1 MSEKKDRAGTDKIR
15 EQQVTY
21 DMYAEMPEDG
31 ARYEILD
38 GSLELMSPGPSPSHQ
53 AVSRELE
60 FLLMQSCRSDY
71 VLFHAPL
78 DVILD
83 QTNVLQPDILMVHRS
98 RLAIVTKRGVEGPPD
113 LAVEILSPGSRSR
126 DKVVKMEIYAKHGV
140 PEYWI
145 IDTVSR
151 TLEQYR
157 LANGGSHYVL
167 HNLFE
172 GDDLVASDKLPCVTF
187 NVSQI
192 FAEMLS

>member
-1 MSEKKDRAGTDKIR
+1 MSEKKDWADKIKER
-15 EQQVTY
+15 QVTY

-53 AVSRELE
+53 AVSRELAY
-60 FLLMQSCRSDY
+60 LLMQSCRSDY

-98 RLAIVTKRGVEGPPD
+98 RLPIVTKRGVEGAPD
-113 LAVEILSPGSRSR
+113 LVVEILSPGSRGR
-126 DKVVKMEIYAKHGV
+126 DKVVKMEIYARHGV

-145 IDTVSR
+145 VDTASR
-151 TLEQYR
+151 TLEQFR
-157 LANGGSHYVL
+157 MANGGYYYVL

-172 GDDLVASDKLPCVTF
+172 GEDLVSSDKLPCVAF
-187 NVSQI
+187 NVSHI
-192 FAEMLS
+192 FAEML

>member
-1 MSEKKDRAGTDKIR
+1 MSEKKDRPDKFK

-31 ARYEILD
+31 MRYEILD
-38 GSLELMSPGPSPSHQ
+38 GSLELLSPGPSPSHQ
-53 AVSRELE
+53 AVSGEL
-60 FLLMQSCRSDY
+60 MYMMKQTCRSDY
-71 VLFHAPL
+71 VLFDAPL

-83 QTNVLQPDILMVHRS
+83 QKNVLQPDILMVHRS
-98 RLAIVTKRGVEGPPD
+98 RLSIVTKRGVEGPPD
-113 LAVEILSPGSRSR
+113 LVVEILSPGSRGR
-126 DKVVKMEIYAKHGV
+126 DKIVKMDIYARHGV

-145 IDTVSR
+145 IDTASR

-157 LANGGSHYVL
+157 QANDGAHYVL

-172 GDDLVASDKLPCVTF
+172 EDDKVTSDKLPCV
-187 NVSQI
+187 SLQLSHI